1 MILEFFLMNF
11 YFPIRLIPDNTKID
25 FMNIRYINMAISL
38 IFLLVSIFF
47 LTTKGLNFGIDFKG
61 GTIIEAKLEHQA
73 ELSLLYKELE
83 KLHLGEIH
91 LQNIDNSSLMV
102 KLGSSK
108 SANQQKDISKLKDA
122 LNNHFAHKI
131 TYNKIDFVGPQVGSE
146 LIKDG
151 LLAVLFSFAGIMLYI
166 AFRFEW
172 QYGLGII
179 IALIHD
185 TIFTLG
191 FMSFTQLE
199 FSLTSVAAVLTV
211 IGYSVNDSV
220 VIYDRIRE
228 NILKYKKLSVSDL
241 INLSINETLSRT
253 TLTVLTTLISIVA
266 LIFFGGESLYSFS
279 ITVFF
284 GILVGTYSSIYIS
297 APILIHLGIKKFMR

>member
-1 MILEFFLMNF
+1 MNS

-25 FMNIRYINMAISL
+25 FMGIRYFNMIISFL
-38 IFLLVSIFF
+38 MLLVSIFF
-47 LTTKGLNFGIDFKG
+47 ISTKGLNFGIDFKG
-61 GTIIEAKLEHQA
+61 GTIIEAKLQKA
-73 ELSLLYKELE
+73 ADLTPLYQTLE
-83 KLHLGEIH
+83 KLQLGEIH
-91 LQNIDNSSLMV
+91 IQNIDSNNIMI
-102 KLGSSK
+102 KLGVDENSDQMK
-108 SANQQKDISKLKDA
+108 NISKLKET
-122 LNNHFAHKI
+122 LNDYFKGEI
-131 TYNKIDFVGPQVGSE
+131 EYSKIDFVGPQVGSE

-151 LLAVLFSFAGIMLYI
+151 LLAMLFSFAGIMLYI

-191 FMSFTQLE
+191 FMSITGLE
-199 FSLTSVAAVLTV
+199 FSLTSIAAILTV

-228 NILKYKKLSVSDL
+228 NILKYKRISGNEM

-253 TLTVLTTLISIVA
+253 ILTVVTTLISTAA
-266 LIFFGGESLYSFS
+266 LVFFGGDSLFSFS
-279 ITVFF
+279 VTVFF
-284 GILVGTYSSIYIS
+284 GIMVGTYSSIYIS
-297 APILIHLGIKKFMR
+297 APILIHLGIKKFLR

>member
-1 MILEFFLMNF
+1 MSF
-11 YFPIRLIPDNTKID
+11 YFPIRLVPDNTKID
-25 FMNIRYINMAISL
+25 FMNIRYINMAVSL

-47 LTTKGLNFGIDFKG
+47 LTTRGLTFGIDFRG
-61 GTIIEAKLEHQA
+61 GTIIEATLEQKA
-73 ELSLLYKELE
+73 ELTPLYKELE
-83 KLHLGEIH
+83 KLHLGEVH
-91 LQNIDNSSLMV
+91 LQNIDKSSLMI

-108 SANQQKDISKLKDA
+108 SDNNQENITKLKES
-122 LNNHFAHKI
+122 LNSYFANKI
-131 TYNKIDFVGPQVGSE
+131 TYSKIDFVGPQVGSE

-199 FSLTSVAAVLTV
+199 FSLTSVAAILTV

-228 NILKYKKLSVSDL
+228 NILKYKKLSVSEL

-253 TLTVLTTLISIVA
+253 TLTVLTTLLSTIA

>member
-1 MILEFFLMNF
+1 MNS

-25 FMNIRYINMAISL
+25 FMGIRYFNMIISFLMLL
-38 IFLLVSIFF
+38 ISIFF
-47 LTTKGLNFGIDFKG
+47 ISTKGLNFGIDFKG
-61 GTIIEAKLEHQA
+61 GTIIEAKLQKSA
-73 ELSLLYKELE
+73 NLTPLYHTLE
-83 KLHLGEIH
+83 KLQLGEIH
-91 LQNIDNSSLMV
+91 IQNIDSNNIII
-102 KLGSSK
+102 KLGLNEK
-108 SANQQKDISKLKDA
+108 SDQVKNISKLKET
-122 LNNHFAHKI
+122 LNEYFKGEI
-131 TYNKIDFVGPQVGSE
+131 EYSKIDFVGPQVGSE

-151 LLAVLFSFAGIMLYI
+151 LLAILFSFAGIMTYI

-191 FMSFTQLE
+191 FMSISGLE
-199 FSLTSVAAVLTV
+199 FSLTSIAAVLTV

-228 NILKYKKLSVSDL
+228 NILKYKRLSVNEM

-253 TLTVLTTLISIVA
+253 ILTVVTTLISTAA
-266 LIFFGGESLYSFS
+266 LVFFGGDSLFSFS
-279 ITVFF
+279 VTVFF
-284 GILVGTYSSIYIS
+284 GIIIGTYSSIYIS
-297 APILIHLGIKKFMR
+297 APILIHLGIKKFLR